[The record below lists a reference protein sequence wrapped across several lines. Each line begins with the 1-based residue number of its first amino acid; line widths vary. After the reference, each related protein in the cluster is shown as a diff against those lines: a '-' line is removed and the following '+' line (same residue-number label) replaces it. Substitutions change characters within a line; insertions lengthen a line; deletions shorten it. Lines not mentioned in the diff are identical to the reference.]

1 MPHPTTSSAGD
12 TVRSL
17 HLSDFDLRF
26 DRYRLV
32 QPKADLLMA
41 RSLAKYSQLA
51 PVVYC
56 QLEGS
61 LVLVDGFK
69 RLRASRT
76 LKGVTSLQARLLEV
90 DEQAAKAAIFNLNR
104 VSSRPNEL
112 EESWIIYALVHDDRL
127 PQIEVAQMLGRH
139 KSWVNR
145 RLALVERLS
154 DEAREALKLGLV
166 TPTQARHLTQLPRGN
181 QNAAM
186 RCATEHAL
194 TSRELSETVRLLQS
208 ASTGEQSRFVLEK
221 PREAIRQSQDS
232 YVYQWDPRLSTAGNR
247 AAKRL
252 GFLLDAVTKMN
263 HWLRLTGRRELQA
276 CDRPILLP
284 GFVKL
289 QNETPLLSEA
299 TADFIKELQHHEHR
313 STYQE

>member
-1 MPHPTTSSAGD
+1 MPHPTMSPAGD
-12 TVRSL
+12 SVRSL

-76 LKGVTSLQARLLEV
+76 LKGITSLQARLLEV

-112 EESWIIYALVHDDRL
+112 EESWIIYALVHDDGL

-221 PREAIRQSQDS
+221 PREAIRQSQDN

-252 GFLLDAVTKMN
+252 GFLLDAATKMT
-263 HWLRLTGRRELQA
+263 HWLRLTGRGELQA

-284 GFVKL
+284 SFVKL

-299 TADFIKELQHHEHR
+299 TADFIKELQQHENR
-313 STYQE
+313 SSYQE

>member
-1 MPHPTTSSAGD
+1 MPLPTTSPAGD
-12 TVRSL
+12 SVRSL

-26 DRYRLV
+26 DRYRLI

-51 PVVYC
+51 PVIYC

-69 RLRASRT
+69 RLRAART
-76 LKGVTSLQARLLEV
+76 IKGITSLQARLLEV
-90 DEQAAKAAIFNLNR
+90 DEQAAKAAIFNLNL
-104 VSSRPNEL
+104 VTSKPNEL
-112 EESWIIYALVHDDRL
+112 EESWIIYALVHDDGL

-145 RLALVERLS
+145 RLALIEKLT
-154 DEAREALKLGLV
+154 DQAREALRLGLL
-166 TPTQARHLTQLPRGN
+166 TPTQAHHLTQLQRCN

-194 TSRELSETVRLLQS
+194 TSRELSEAVKLLQS
-208 ASTGEQSRFVLEK
+208 ASTQEQTQFVLLK
-221 PREAIRQSQDS
+221 PREAIQQSQDI
-232 YVYQWDPRLSTAGNR
+232 YVHQWDPRLSTAGNR
-247 AAKRL
+247 VAKRL
-252 GFLLDAVTKMN
+252 GFLLDAATKMN
-263 HWLRLTGRRELQA
+263 HWLRLNGRSELQA

-284 GFVKL
+284 SFSKL
-289 QNETPLLSEA
+289 QNDASLLLEA
-299 TADFIKELQHHEHR
+299 ITDFINELQ
-313 STYQE
+313 QP